1 MTLNLIFLDIELVVK
16 TFEDI
21 TVFIMFFIDQMCKQ
35 AVMVLHLHQASSIV
49 GNHIPHM

>member
-21 TVFIMFFIDQMCKQ
+21 TVFIMFFYRPN
-35 AVMVLHLHQASSIV
+35 VQASCYGATPSSGIFNS
-49 GNHIPHM
+49 G